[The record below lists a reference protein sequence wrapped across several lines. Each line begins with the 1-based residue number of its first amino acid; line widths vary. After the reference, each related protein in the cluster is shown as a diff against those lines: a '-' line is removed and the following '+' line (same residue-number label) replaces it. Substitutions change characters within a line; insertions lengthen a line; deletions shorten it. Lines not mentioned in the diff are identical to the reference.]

1 MLDIQLIAPGTQ
13 GFTRHFTTQS
23 KPTTTTTESS
33 ILTKVHE
40 ATGPTVSGP
49 DQVLHSFR
57 KKKEK
62 IAKLSCIISTRLDYK
77 SKTWMNTSNLAQC
90 TFGYYREF
98 YFARVLRHSETRKTD
113 RHCCMPLYADVRSE
127 RMVME

>member
-23 KPTTTTTESS
+23 KPTTTESS

-57 KKKEK
+57 KKKRENCQ
-62 IAKLSCIISTRLDYK
+62 AFL
-77 SKTWMNTSNLAQC
+77 
-90 TFGYYREF
+90 YY
-98 YFARVLRHSETRKTD
+98 
-113 RHCCMPLYADVRSE
+113 
-127 RMVME
+127 